1 MMLLTDGRPPF
12 AAWFVWLALSNSLP
26 TLMSPMCNSLAL
38 EPMGRLAGTA
48 SAILGFVTLAD
59 GALLAQVFDSMID
72 RSVTPMAVGYVVYGS
87 LALAALLWARSRPG
101 T

>member
-1 MMLLTDGRPPF
+1 
-12 AAWFVWLALSNSLP
+12 
-26 TLMSPMCNSLAL
+26 
-38 EPMGRLAGTA
+38 MGRLAGTA
-48 SAILGFVTLAD
+48 SAILGFVTLAG

-87 LALAALLWARSRPG
+87 LALAALQWARSRPG